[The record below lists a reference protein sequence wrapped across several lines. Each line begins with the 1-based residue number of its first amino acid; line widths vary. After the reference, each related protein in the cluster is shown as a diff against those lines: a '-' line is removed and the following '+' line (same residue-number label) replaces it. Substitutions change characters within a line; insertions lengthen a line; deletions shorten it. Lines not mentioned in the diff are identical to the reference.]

1 MRNLNYI
8 SKLITFLKHY
18 SYEEIL
24 LSAIALVV
32 AFAANAATAVET
44 TTFQGKIAV
53 GFGTIPEIDAD
64 SDAATVV
71 FSKMDDGTYQFVLQ
85 QFSFGE
91 LVIGDV
97 TITKGLNAEEKDGT
111 IVLTTDNVEAPVTN
125 SDMAAAL
132 GGKVLITMKATIKEG
147 KMVAELS
154 NIHVN
159 LGGTEMDV
167 TAKFESSSSTTGINS
182 VSTASAQ
189 TSRIYDL
196 SGRELPAMQKG
207 LNIVK
212 MANGETVKI
221 IK

>member
-1 MRNLNYI
+1 MKR
-8 SKLITFLKHY
+8 F
-18 SYEEIL
+18 L

-53 GFGTIPEIDAD
+53 GAGTIPEIGDD

-71 FSKMDDGTYQFVLQ
+71 FSKMDDGTYKFVLQ
-85 QFSFGE
+85 QFKFGD

-111 IVLTTDNVEAPVTN
+111 IVLTTNNVEAPVTN
-125 SDMAAAL
+125 SAMADML

>member
-1 MRNLNYI
+1 MKR
-8 SKLITFLKHY
+8 F
-18 SYEEIL
+18 L

-53 GFGTIPEIDAD
+53 GAETIPEIGDD

-85 QFSFGE
+85 QFSFSG

-125 SDMAAAL
+125 SDMAAML

-159 LGGTEMDV
+159 LLGTEMDV

-182 VSTASAQ
+182 VSTASVQ

>member
-1 MRNLNYI
+1 MKR
-8 SKLITFLKHY
+8 F
-18 SYEEIL
+18 L

-85 QFSFGE
+85 QFSYGE
-91 LVIGDV
+91 LIIGDV

-196 SGRELPAMQKG
+196 SGRELPTMQKG

>member
-1 MRNLNYI
+1 MKR
-8 SKLITFLKHY
+8 F
-18 SYEEIL
+18 L

-53 GFGTIPEIDAD
+53 GFETIPEIDD
-64 SDAATVV
+64 NSDAATVV

-111 IVLTTDNVEAPVTN
+111 IVLTTNNVEAPVTN
-125 SDMAAAL
+125 SEMAAAL
-132 GGKVLITMKATIKEG
+132 GGKVLITMKATIKDG

-196 SGRELPAMQKG
+196 SGRELPAIQKG

>member
-1 MRNLNYI
+1 MKR
-8 SKLITFLKHY
+8 F
-18 SYEEIL
+18 L

-125 SDMAAAL
+125 SEMAAAL

-182 VSTASAQ
+182 VSTASAK

>member
-1 MRNLNYI
+1 MKR
-8 SKLITFLKHY
+8 F
-18 SYEEIL
+18 L

-53 GFGTIPEIDAD
+53 GFTAEIPEIGDD

-85 QFSFGE
+85 QFSFSG

-125 SDMAAAL
+125 SDMAAML
-132 GGKVLITMKATIKEG
+132 GGKVLITMKATIKDG

-182 VSTASAQ
+182 VSTASAH

>member
-1 MRNLNYI
+1 MKR
-8 SKLITFLKHY
+8 F
-18 SYEEIL
+18 L

-53 GFGTIPEIDAD
+53 GFETIPEIDD
-64 SDAATVV
+64 NSDAATVV

-111 IVLTTDNVEAPVTN
+111 IVLTTNNVEAPVTN

-196 SGRELPAMQKG
+196 SGRELPTMQKG

>member
-1 MRNLNYI
+1 MKR
-8 SKLITFLKHY
+8 F
-18 SYEEIL
+18 L

-125 SDMAAAL
+125 SDMAAML

-159 LGGTEMDV
+159 LLGTEMDV

-182 VSTASAQ
+182 VSTASVQ

>member
-1 MRNLNYI
+1 MKR
-8 SKLITFLKHY
+8 F
-18 SYEEIL
+18 L

-53 GFGTIPEIDAD
+53 GFETIPEIDD
-64 SDAATVV
+64 NSDAATVV

-85 QFSFGE
+85 QFSFSG

-125 SDMAAAL
+125 SEMAAML

-159 LGGTEMDV
+159 LSGTEMDV

>member
-1 MRNLNYI
+1 MKR
-8 SKLITFLKHY
+8 F
-18 SYEEIL
+18 L

-53 GFGTIPEIDAD
+53 GFETIPEIDD
-64 SDAATVV
+64 NSDAATVV

-111 IVLTTDNVEAPVTN
+111 IVLTTNNVEAPVTN
-125 SDMAAAL
+125 SEMAAAL
-132 GGKVLITMKATIKEG
+132 GGKVLITMKATIKDG

-182 VSTASAQ
+182 VSTFSAQ

>member
-1 MRNLNYI
+1 MKR
-8 SKLITFLKHY
+8 F
-18 SYEEIL
+18 L

-85 QFSFGE
+85 HFSFGE

-125 SDMAAAL
+125 SEMAAAL

>member
-1 MRNLNYI
+1 MKR
-8 SKLITFLKHY
+8 F
-18 SYEEIL
+18 L

-32 AFAANAATAVET
+32 AFAANASTAVET

-53 GFGTIPEIDAD
+53 GFETIPEIDD
-64 SDAATVV
+64 NSDAATVV

-85 QFSFGE
+85 QFKFGD

-111 IVLTTDNVEAPVTN
+111 IVLTTNNVEAPVTN
-125 SDMAAAL
+125 SYMADML
-132 GGKVLITMKATIKEG
+132 GGKVLITMNATIKEG

-159 LGGTEMDV
+159 LLGQEMDV

-182 VSTASAQ
+182 VSNASAQ

>member
-1 MRNLNYI
+1 MKR
-8 SKLITFLKHY
+8 F
-18 SYEEIL
+18 L

-125 SDMAAAL
+125 SEMAAAL
-132 GGKVLITMKATIKEG
+132 GGKVLITMKATIKDG

>member
-1 MRNLNYI
+1 MKR
-8 SKLITFLKHY
+8 F
-18 SYEEIL
+18 L

-53 GFGTIPEIDAD
+53 GFETIPEIDD
-64 SDAATVV
+64 NSDAATVV

-111 IVLTTDNVEAPVTN
+111 IVLTTNNVEAPVTN

>member
-1 MRNLNYI
+1 MKR
-8 SKLITFLKHY
+8 F
-18 SYEEIL
+18 L

-53 GFGTIPEIDAD
+53 GFTAEIPEIGDD

-85 QFSFGE
+85 QFSFSG

-97 TITKGLNAEEKDGT
+97 TITKGLNAEEKDDT

-125 SDMAAAL
+125 SDMAAML
-132 GGKVLITMKATIKEG
+132 GGKVLITMKATIKDG

>member
-1 MRNLNYI
+1 MKR
-8 SKLITFLKHY
+8 F
-18 SYEEIL
+18 L

-71 FSKMDDGTYQFVLQ
+71 FSKMDDRTYQFVLQ

-111 IVLTTDNVEAPVTN
+111 IVLTTNNVEAPVTN

>member
-1 MRNLNYI
+1 MKR
-8 SKLITFLKHY
+8 F
-18 SYEEIL
+18 L

-53 GFGTIPEIDAD
+53 GFTAEIPEIGDD

-85 QFSFGE
+85 QFSFSG

-125 SDMAAAL
+125 SDMAAML
-132 GGKVLITMKATIKEG
+132 GGKVLITMKATIKDG

-196 SGRELPAMQKG
+196 SGRELPTMQKG

>member
-1 MRNLNYI
+1 MKR
-8 SKLITFLKHY
+8 F
-18 SYEEIL
+18 L

-53 GFGTIPEIDAD
+53 GFETIPEIDD
-64 SDAATVV
+64 NSDAATVV

-85 QFSFGE
+85 QFKFGD

-111 IVLTTDNVEAPVTN
+111 IVLTTNNVEAPVTN
-125 SDMAAAL
+125 SYMADML
-132 GGKVLITMKATIKEG
+132 GGKVLITMNATIKEG

-159 LGGTEMDV
+159 LLGQEMDV

-182 VSTASAQ
+182 VSNASAQ

>member
-1 MRNLNYI
+1 MKR
-8 SKLITFLKHY
+8 F
-18 SYEEIL
+18 L
-24 LSAIALVV
+24 LSAIALVL

-53 GFGTIPEIDAD
+53 GAETIPEIGDD

-71 FSKMDDGTYQFVLQ
+71 FNKMDDGTYQFVLQ
-85 QFSFGE
+85 QFSFSGI
-91 LVIGDV
+91 VIGDV

-125 SDMAAAL
+125 SDMAAML

-154 NIHVN
+154 NIHVF
-159 LGGTEMDV
+159 LGEGLDV

-182 VSTASAQ
+182 VSTASVQ

>member
-1 MRNLNYI
+1 MKR
-8 SKLITFLKHY
+8 F
-18 SYEEIL
+18 L

-182 VSTASAQ
+182 VSTASAK

>member
-1 MRNLNYI
+1 MKR
-8 SKLITFLKHY
+8 F
-18 SYEEIL
+18 L

-53 GFGTIPEIDAD
+53 GAGTIPEIDD
-64 SDAATVV
+64 NSDAATVV

-85 QFSFGE
+85 QFKFGD

-125 SDMAAAL
+125 SDMAAML
-132 GGKVLITMKATIKEG
+132 GGKVLITMNATIKEG

-159 LGGTEMDV
+159 LLGQEMDV

-182 VSTASAQ
+182 VSNASAKA
-189 TSRIYDL
+189 SRIYDL

-207 LNIVK
+207 LNFVK

>member
-1 MRNLNYI
+1 MKR
-8 SKLITFLKHY
+8 F
-18 SYEEIL
+18 L

-53 GFGTIPEIDAD
+53 GFTAEIPEIGDD

-85 QFSFGE
+85 QFSFSG

-125 SDMAAAL
+125 SDMAAML

-196 SGRELPAMQKG
+196 SGRELPTMQKG

>member
-1 MRNLNYI
+1 MKR
-8 SKLITFLKHY
+8 F
-18 SYEEIL
+18 L

-53 GFGTIPEIDAD
+53 GAETIPEIGDD

-85 QFSFGE
+85 QFKFGD

-111 IVLTTDNVEAPVTN
+111 IVLTTNNVEAPVTN
-125 SDMAAAL
+125 SYMADML
-132 GGKVLITMKATIKEG
+132 GGKVLITMNATIKEG

-159 LGGTEMDV
+159 LLGQEMDV
-167 TAKFESSSSTTGINS
+167 PAKLESSSSTTGINS

>member
-1 MRNLNYI
+1 MKR
-8 SKLITFLKHY
+8 F
-18 SYEEIL
+18 L

-196 SGRELPAMQKG
+196 SGLELPAMQKG

>member
-1 MRNLNYI
+1 MKR
-8 SKLITFLKHY
+8 F
-18 SYEEIL
+18 L

-53 GFGTIPEIDAD
+53 GAETIPEIGDD

-71 FSKMDDGTYQFVLQ
+71 FNKMDDGTYQFVLQ
-85 QFSFGE
+85 QFSFGG

-125 SDMAAAL
+125 SEMATML

-154 NIHVN
+154 NIHVF
-159 LGGTEMDV
+159 LGEGLDV

>member
-1 MRNLNYI
+1 MKR
-8 SKLITFLKHY
+8 F
-18 SYEEIL
+18 L

-53 GFGTIPEIDAD
+53 GAETIPEIGDD

-111 IVLTTDNVEAPVTN
+111 IVLTTNNVEAPVTN

-159 LGGTEMDV
+159 LGGTEIDV

>member
-1 MRNLNYI
+1 MNR
-8 SKLITFLKHY
+8 F
-18 SYEEIL
+18 L

-53 GFGTIPEIDAD
+53 GAETIPEIGDD

-71 FSKMDDGTYQFVLQ
+71 FNKMDDGTYQFVLQ
-85 QFSFGE
+85 HFSFGG

-125 SDMAAAL
+125 SEMAAML

-154 NIHVN
+154 NIHVF
-159 LGGTEMDV
+159 LGEGLDV
-167 TAKFESSSSTTGINS
+167 TAKFESSSSTTSINS

-189 TSRIYDL
+189 TSRIYNL

>member
-1 MRNLNYI
+1 MKR
-8 SKLITFLKHY
+8 F
-18 SYEEIL
+18 L

-53 GFGTIPEIDAD
+53 GFTAEIPEIGDD

-85 QFSFGE
+85 QFSFSG

-125 SDMAAAL
+125 SDMAAML

-159 LGGTEMDV
+159 LSGTEMNV

-182 VSTASAQ
+182 VSTASAKA
-189 TSRIYDL
+189 SRIYDL
-196 SGRELPAMQKG
+196 SGRELPTMQKG

>member
-1 MRNLNYI
+1 MKR
-8 SKLITFLKHY
+8 F
-18 SYEEIL
+18 L

-53 GFGTIPEIDAD
+53 GFGTIPEIDD
-64 SDAATVV
+64 NSDAATVV

-85 QFSFGE
+85 QFKFGD

-111 IVLTTDNVEAPVTN
+111 IVLTTNNVEAPVTN
-125 SDMAAAL
+125 SYMADML
-132 GGKVLITMKATIKEG
+132 GGKVLITMNATIKEG

-159 LGGTEMDV
+159 LSGTEMDV

-182 VSTASAQ
+182 VSNASAK

>member
-1 MRNLNYI
+1 MKR
-8 SKLITFLKHY
+8 F
-18 SYEEIL
+18 L

-44 TTFQGKIAV
+44 TTFQGKIAI

-125 SDMAAAL
+125 SEMAAAL
-132 GGKVLITMKATIKEG
+132 GGKVLITMKATIKDG

>member
-1 MRNLNYI
+1 MKR
-8 SKLITFLKHY
+8 F
-18 SYEEIL
+18 L

-53 GFGTIPEIDAD
+53 GAETIPEIGDD

-71 FSKMDDGTYQFVLQ
+71 FNKMDDGTYQFVLQ
-85 QFSFGE
+85 HFSFGE

-125 SDMAAAL
+125 SEMAAML

-154 NIHVN
+154 NIHVF
-159 LGGTEMDV
+159 LGEGLDV

-182 VSTASAQ
+182 VSTASTQ

>member
-1 MRNLNYI
+1 MKR
-8 SKLITFLKHY
+8 F
-18 SYEEIL
+18 L

-53 GFGTIPEIDAD
+53 GFTAEIPEIGDD

-85 QFSFGE
+85 QFSFSG

-125 SDMAAAL
+125 SDMAAML

-159 LGGTEMDV
+159 LLGTEMNV

-182 VSTASAQ
+182 VSTASAKA
-189 TSRIYDL
+189 SRIYDL

>member
-1 MRNLNYI
+1 MKR
-8 SKLITFLKHY
+8 F
-18 SYEEIL
+18 L

-44 TTFQGKIAV
+44 TTFLGKIAV

-125 SDMAAAL
+125 SDMATML

>member
-1 MRNLNYI
+1 MKR
-8 SKLITFLKHY
+8 F
-18 SYEEIL
+18 L

-71 FSKMDDGTYQFVLQ
+71 FSKMDDDTYQFVLQ

-125 SDMAAAL
+125 SEMAAAL

>member
-1 MRNLNYI
+1 MKR
-8 SKLITFLKHY
+8 F
-18 SYEEIL
+18 L

-53 GFGTIPEIDAD
+53 GAETIPEIGDD

-71 FSKMDDGTYQFVLQ
+71 FNKMDDGTYQFVLQ
-85 QFSFGE
+85 QFSFGG

-125 SDMAAAL
+125 SDMAAML

-154 NIHVN
+154 NIHVF
-159 LGGTEMDV
+159 LDEGLDV
-167 TAKFESSSSTTGINS
+167 TAKFESSSSTTSINS

>member
-1 MRNLNYI
+1 MKR
-8 SKLITFLKHY
+8 F
-18 SYEEIL
+18 L

-53 GFGTIPEIDAD
+53 GAETIPEIGDD

-71 FSKMDDGTYQFVLQ
+71 FNKMDDGTYQFVLQ
-85 QFSFGE
+85 QFSFGG

-125 SDMAAAL
+125 SEMAAML

-159 LGGTEMDV
+159 LGGTEMNV

>member
-1 MRNLNYI
+1 MKR
-8 SKLITFLKHY
+8 F
-18 SYEEIL
+18 L

-53 GFGTIPEIDAD
+53 GFTAEIPEIDD
-64 SDAATVV
+64 NSDAATVV

-85 QFSFGE
+85 QFSFSN

-111 IVLTTDNVEAPVTN
+111 IVLTTNNVEAPVTN
-125 SDMAAAL
+125 SDMATML
-132 GGKVLITMKATIKEG
+132 GGKVLITMKATIKDG

-159 LGGTEMDV
+159 LLGQEMDV

-182 VSTASAQ
+182 VSNASAK